1 LGGWAAGV
9 IAGLIF
15 TMFEWYPIERT
26 KREMNESR
34 EDLNARYR
42 QELGLWGAGV
52 QARSLPFRRFFVRHP
67 RLYFIGLPTLLVAAL
82 VVLAIDVASW

>member
-1 LGGWAAGV
+1 
-9 IAGLIF
+9 
-15 TMFEWYPIERT
+15 
-26 KREMNESR
+26 MNESR

-42 QELGLWGAGV
+42 EEFGRFAAGAHAGS
-52 QARSLPFRRFFVRHP
+52 RPFRRFFVRHP